1 MKKFPRFAIA
11 LACILAPIAVPAQQQ
26 SWTLDNG
33 VIRKTINFTP
43 EYGLEVAS
51 WSDQTSNFDF
61 VSPEFVHKGYNEF
74 QFIADDKNVS
84 GKPSDVSLTDAH
96 EDHAA
101 DGTEHLDL
109 TFASKRV
116 ALSVTV
122 HYELA
127 QGSPAVRQY
136 LSITNTGAAPIVLRH
151 MTVAAAAIAPG
162 PERDLVAF
170 GGYGEEPRETYFT
183 GRVNDIA
190 VLLENAKTG
199 VGFAVLSEVPGYLK
213 RIELGQIGWTQWVPA
228 FAAMYDTDLFPFLR
242 TLQPQETFTTAA
254 VSVLLYKRG
263 TSADP
268 HWRIPEYVRDHIALD
283 RESSP
288 PDWVYNTW
296 EPFRKEIN
304 AALMNDLLPRAAAN
318 GFNLLTLDDG
328 WEVRYGD
335 NDVDLKKFPQ
345 GLDPIF
351 ARADGLGIK
360 RGMWSPIALIDT
372 RAHDFLEHPEWACR
386 EQDGSLRISNGG
398 SGVVMS
404 LASPYKFAAIERIS
418 DLVRRY
424 KLDYI
429 KLDLTTVFNTY
440 GEEPGCFE
448 QRPEYKTPQESS
460 ERIYEALNFIAL
472 ALHKSF
478 PDLLI
483 DYSFEMWGEKHLI
496 DYGLLHVADLDW
508 ISNIADQTTGSAGPR
523 QERTL
528 LYQRAMAIP
537 TETMLIGNM
546 QAETPSWQE
555 HVATQ
560 FAAGPLF
567 LGDLRKEND
576 ADSQHIRDWITHY
589 LQVRKSIEITDS
601 FFPLGSWRHPR
612 ADAWDGFARL
622 ARSGEGLIVLFRND
636 SHASAAELSISGFPD
651 GAFQLT
657 SWTDEPPIAVDGS
670 QLRHSIALPFHAEDT
685 VTVIEIHKR

>member
-1 MKKFPRFAIA
+1 MKKFVPFA
-11 LACILAPIAVPAQQQ
+11 LACLLAPFAAAAQQQ

-33 VIRKTINFTP
+33 TIRKTLEFTP
-43 EYGLEVAS
+43 EHGLEVTN
-51 WSDQTSNFDF
+51 WSDQTSNFNF
-61 VSPEFVHKGYNEF
+61 VSPEFAHRGYNEF
-74 QFIADDKNVS
+74 QFTANDKNVS
-84 GKPSDVSLTDAH
+84 GKSADVSFTGAH
-96 EDHAA
+96 EEHTA

-122 HYELA
+122 QYELA

-136 LSITNTGAAPIVLRH
+136 LSITNTGTAPIVLRH

-162 PERDLVAF
+162 PERDLIAF

-183 GRVNDIA
+183 GRVNDVA

-199 VGFAVLSEVPGYLK
+199 IGFAVLSEVPGYLK

-242 TLQPQETFTTAA
+242 TLEPHETLTTAA
-254 VSVLLYKRG
+254 VSVLFYRRG

-283 RESSP
+283 NESSP

-296 EPFRKEIN
+296 EPFHKEIN
-304 AALMNDLLPRAAAN
+304 SGLLNDLIPRAAAN

-335 NDVDLKKFPQ
+335 NDVDSKKFPQ
-345 GLDPIF
+345 GLNPIF
-351 ARADGLGIK
+351 AQADALGMK

-372 RAHDFLEHPEWACR
+372 KAHDFLQHPEWACR

-404 LASPYKFAAIERIS
+404 LGSPYKFAAIERIS

-424 KLDYI
+424 KLNYI

-440 GEEPGCFE
+440 GEQPGCFE

-460 ERIYEALNFIAL
+460 ERIYEALSFIAQT
-472 ALHKSF
+472 LHKNF

-508 ISNIADQTTGSAGPR
+508 ISNIADQSADSAGPR

-528 LYQRAMAIP
+528 LYQRAMGIP

-567 LGDLRKEND
+567 LGDLRKE
-576 ADSQHIRDWITHY
+576 SESEPEHMKDWINRY
-589 LQVRKSIEITDS
+589 RQLRKAIQITDS
-601 FFPLGSWRHPR
+601 FFPLGNWRQPR

-636 SHASAAELSISGFPD
+636 SHAGAAEVTIPGIPD
-651 GAFQLT
+651 GTFQIT
-657 SWTDEPPIAVDGS
+657 SWSGEPPLTIQGR
-670 QLRHSIALPFHAEDT
+670 QLRQSMTVPFRGEDT
-685 VTVIEIHKR
+685 VTVIEIHRQ